1 MIKKALNKLLLSIM
15 LFVFLFT
22 NSSIAAVIITSE
34 KSTDNDEADQQI
46 EIDATTDAIAEQEG
60 EEKATI
66 KQKIEKELETQMKE
80 DIASNAKSVIN
91 TQIYLNETTIL
102 GDIGRAWKEAV
113 GTEITD
119 DKAEKIYTC
128 YIEYLEEYAG
138 KKIDAWINDYYTN
151 NKDRIENKVTKYIDD
166 DESMIST
173 AVSTVVYTALDNIE
187 EEMEKLVT
195 ETNGK
200 IGNIVK
206 EVLNRYEKVSTWEE
220 KAVEAICMEIPIQ
233 IGNGLNSIFSGK
245 FSWESEKLTEALSLI
260 ETSESTVSKE
270 FSNQTIS
277 NLANHYA
284 NALGYDVAGKS
295 FKELFVEYGLKLID
309 EKLDGNWEEINKLAR
324 EKVLTIDELN
334 IYNNNYKKILSKK
347 ESELTKK
354 ADTKIKDIENT
365 IKDQA
370 ERELKI
376 IEVRKQLATDLAKA
390 KREADEEASA
400 QLKNEAI
407 EKYNKAMKEIRD
419 QMKETA
425 TKSLS
430 EQAEEIEEDIKKG
443 AENIFDSLSVETILA
458 KRELTELETKYEK
471 ELDALKVKYG
481 AKLSEE
487 KQQEWDKKV
496 EEAEKIHNEREA
508 EIEKKYPTKLTEEQK
523 NAKQDEINIA
533 RAEREANATI
543 IQEKYGVKLTPE
555 QQENRKNELNAAETN
570 YEGNVKEIN
579 EKFDNRITDN
589 MTDEQKKDIENQRKE
604 ELDKLEANYKT
615 EKNNIEDKYV
625 TKELT
630 EQEKNEMKLELQANN
645 EKYRAEKDAI
655 DEKYEINLTDEEKA
669 ERKKLLK
676 ENDEN
681 LKETKEK
688 LKEEYKLDEQT
699 EEEKEKYK
707 EEKKALEEKQKQEEE
722 LAKQKIKEAREAQKL
737 ELKNQRAMIEQKEN
751 EFNVWED
758 NTYKPEIE
766 RIEKQLKNKELTSEQ
781 KKLLEDEKAKLE
793 IERKSK
799 KAEIDTMKNDLR
811 EKELSMLSDDQ
822 KKIMEVTS
830 TLISGVVASYST
842 ELISN
847 ITDKLDEWIDKLG
860 TIAGGVVK
868 AITAQIGA
876 WVVSNIATNVVELVN
891 SAFGITPNYEFSAF
905 KINWASFGVTILY
918 QWAQSCEAL
927 AEILSGFGGVP
938 LTGTL
943 TYEQMAEMN
952 YFFISR
958 SGITL
963 IPTAQYLTARKR
975 ANHYAS
981 EYKGN
986 GDAGTDGTDVF
997 GTKERGGYNPLQ
1009 FLPQGSMTMEATIPP
1024 YLIVSSSITKN
1035 QTGRYVTK
1043 DFLPLPPIVF
1053 GGFYGVNVT
1062 GGTVTPNMQV
1072 YTAPLVGPFWDSA
1085 YVACEFANASG
1096 NDSYVQRAFTRTSL
1110 SQLTGSVAFE
1120 QSKYSAALVKEAKKY
1135 ASFSQK
1141 VLSAGGYSN
1150 SLKNLT
1156 NEEELKTRYVSDS
1169 DSFIIG
1175 PFKIDYIKS
1184 RVETEYRTTDI
1195 GFMSDMKIYYRDTET
1210 NRTKELS
1217 KDSWQILFSENGEAD
1232 LDYSS
1237 ERYNESYIY
1246 PYPKEEFYICIDKS
1260 KNPDITNVSKIKM
1273 KFKEM
1278 QVVLGG
1284 MLEDLTYGIIWSVG
1298 QIIPVLSTFG
1308 APMYIRTITRSMT
1321 GFIENPAA
1329 LFSVTYAKRY
1339 YMHHS
1344 MEISLNKKVIANPA
1358 YETSEYTTSATIKT
1372 EGVDGDA
1379 IIYGDET
1386 NSALYD
1392 SISSVLNTYTKENTE
1407 KYTSTASVFTDSVSK
1422 ISSIYTNTDG
1432 DTKYIQAV
1440 NSILK
1445 TVAENDATKSLS
1457 AFATI
1462 TASSSDDFQKIATIT
1477 KYISEKQKV
1486 RELATIMETAVEI
1499 YKNKNDNLGMEILN
1513 LLNEIDSIYD
1523 NDDYSKIMDSVNSII
1538 NNCEY
1543 KEAVLALLAQDELT
1557 NESMDAY
1564 LQARFSELN
1573 QDKRGLV
1580 TSVVKSI
1587 SNTLNNTGDLG
1598 KTISQTIKN
1607 AYNLYENKIT
1617 ISDLIQAIVDNSND
1631 KELQKEYRTFT
1642 NLVQINEKVEKISK
1656 DETLSEEEKY
1666 KYIQEEQIK
1675 TFKAASV
1682 SARELENGKT
1692 TIDAIEKS
1700 YGETSNIEK
1709 QVFSKFQTIIKDL
1722 KSDEV
1727 TSLTQALTKSKDI
1740 ENTLDIVNTELIRN
1754 NLKGEADKATTF
1766 VDILEENASL
1776 YDRTAYAQYDS
1787 NYNITK
1793 VERPENV
1800 YYMGDDQVDLTMTI
1814 AGVVWKDGHTG
1825 LQNDYDGVRMANSA
1839 GNIEIGV
1846 EGVKVTLINTKT
1858 NETGRMKVNGS
1869 WTEAVTY
1876 TDEGGYYHFEEVEA
1890 SKYYVQ
1896 FTYDGQKYMATTALS
1911 DGEKTTKI
1919 REYEK
1924 YPDLEIHD
1932 NNSKATENEAERIAF
1947 NDKFYDIRENTAY
1960 SKDGQIINLQ
1970 YEEKDG
1976 TSEIVTLDSA
1986 GHVLPQFAMTAS
1998 TKELGIIYP
2007 IDDAVTL
2014 DNETTETITSQY
2026 VDSKIS
2032 YGEYKKTGEYM
2043 YHVNLGLV
2051 ERSKLDLAV
2060 TQDVY
2065 EVTTTVNEKQETYS
2079 YNQRGILS
2087 IFDAKLKNAEGYKDL
2102 KYTRELYNADYQLRL
2117 QDYSTNSLNKLDREG
2132 NDKSAEIEKI
2142 KEVKELAYEDG
2153 SLEERAF
2160 VTYKITLKNQSMLQS
2175 AVINEVADYFDSTYN
2190 LVDEDIYQNVQNSE
2204 GIVEKKL
2211 VAKQSY
2217 FIVQSDN
2224 SATEYKLVW
2233 EETGMVN
2240 GLKAMH
2246 TVQTNGIGLED
2257 VIINAQDEI
2266 YVFVT
2271 FEVAKDENRAIK
2283 LGSKENVAE
2292 ISSYTAIEIGANTKE
2307 HSLGLIDKDSAPD
2320 SISLGEKNTYEDDTD
2335 AAPVIEFKL
2344 YSTDLRNINGYVWND
2359 NRDVE
2364 LTTGQVV
2371 GNGIREENEELINGV
2386 RVQLIEIVRDPL
2398 TGAEYEY
2405 VWKEMYTGEDN
2416 YKHIGSTGGLGNT
2429 ERGQTISTGSII
2441 SNTNL
2446 GAVQKGEYKFHNYIA
2461 GNFIVRYIYGD
2472 TYKTYLAKGS
2482 ENSEGEGLNETSYNG
2497 QDYKS
2502 TAYLKGSN
2510 LNTKWYDLSG
2520 FDKEDKLYSDAKDD
2534 TTRRNKVIEYAE
2546 TIQNDKAEILAS
2558 FDERKDKYYYN
2569 RALHQALRDNTWMFA
2584 DTAKINV
2591 NIEYNTTK
2599 SNGADSLTYRI
2610 KNIDLGLEER
2620 PETKIE
2626 LTKEIKNI
2634 KITLASG
2641 ETIID
2646 TEAGMSQNVNSTY
2659 NKRTEVK
2666 GNAYKRNN
2674 LRYEYREGKIH
2685 IYMDEEIMQGANIQ
2699 ITYKITV
2706 TNKSEI
2712 DYTGENGSLG
2722 YTYYTGQVSSS
2733 DKIVTT
2739 TVNKIIDY
2747 VDNSLTFR
2755 KVDNTDWS
2763 LIESMREFTTTNT
2776 GAQLEAEKMDYGTF
2790 IEKMMEEYGED
2801 YVAKHLREFEAS
2813 FKVYEETG
2821 KIQKIGSTGIT
2832 GNTTKEEENDPATYL
2847 SNYQVIENMKDR
2859 TNSIGYLN
2867 EELSIVKTKS
2877 SKTTQEPITQIV
2889 VTKALENTKLKPGE
2903 QASVELTLSKT
2914 LSPNDEDDTL
2924 TYTNIAEILQYSNT
2938 AGRRDMDA
2946 IPGNQEPD
2954 EDSYEYDSDF
2964 TEKIL
2969 ITPPTGENRA
2979 FYFVLATVVLV
2990 VLAGGIIIIKRK
3002 VIDKK

>member
-1 MIKKALNKLLLSIM
+1 MLEDAAKQAETAITEVVNKIPEY
-15 LFVFLFT
+15 T
-22 NSSIAAVIITSE
+22 NDIFQNLDTDKLILQKEQEEGEAAHKQNLHDIRVECGAERS
-34 KSTDNDEADQQI
+34 DADQTAY
-46 EIDATTDAIAEQEG
+46 DN
-60 EEKATI
+60 EKAA
-66 KQKIEKELETQMKE
+66 EETRH
-80 DIASNAKSVIN
+80 N
-91 TQIYLNETTIL
+91 NE
-102 GDIGRAWKEAV
+102 V
-113 GTEITD
+113 
-119 DKAEKIYTC
+119 
-128 YIEYLEEYAG
+128 
-138 KKIDAWINDYYTN
+138 
-151 NKDRIENKVTKYIDD
+151 DRIN
-166 DESMIST
+166 
-173 AVSTVVYTALDNIE
+173 
-187 EEMEKLVT
+187 
-195 ETNGK
+195 
-200 IGNIVK
+200 
-206 EVLNRYEKVSTWEE
+206 
-220 KAVEAICMEIPIQ
+220 
-233 IGNGLNSIFSGK
+233 
-245 FSWESEKLTEALSLI
+245 
-260 ETSESTVSKE
+260 
-270 FSNQTIS
+270 
-277 NLANHYA
+277 NLYPN
-284 NALGYDVAGKS
+284 
-295 FKELFVEYGLKLID
+295 
-309 EKLDGNWEEINKLAR
+309 
-324 EKVLTIDELN
+324 
-334 IYNNNYKKILSKK
+334 
-347 ESELTKK
+347 
-354 ADTKIKDIENT
+354 
-365 IKDQA
+365 
-370 ERELKI
+370 
-376 IEVRKQLATDLAKA
+376 DL
-390 KREADEEASA
+390 
-400 QLKNEAI
+400 
-407 EKYNKAMKEIRD
+407 
-419 QMKETA
+419 
-425 TKSLS
+425 
-430 EQAEEIEEDIKKG
+430 
-443 AENIFDSLSVETILA
+443 
-458 KRELTELETKYEK
+458 
-471 ELDALKVKYG
+471 
-481 AKLSEE
+481 
-487 KQQEWDKKV
+487 
-496 EEAEKIHNEREA
+496 
-508 EIEKKYPTKLTEEQK
+508 
-523 NAKQDEINIA
+523 
-533 RAEREANATI
+533 
-543 IQEKYGVKLTPE
+543 
-555 QQENRKNELNAAETN
+555 
-570 YEGNVKEIN
+570 
-579 EKFDNRITDN
+579 
-589 MTDEQKKDIENQRKE
+589 TDEQKENKARDRVKINASAEAATKALNYELGIELSPEKITARDNELSTSKDKRDSAIRDAERQYEEDMRNIPKDDKEKANALKKEKDDKIADANATFETETKDINDRYATKKKDDLSPE
-604 ELDKLEANYKT
+604 ELEGYELIELTKEMQLEELEVTYKKPERTDEQQQIVDDLLEA
-615 EKNNIEDKYV
+615 EKNLHKDNKED
-625 TKELT
+625 
-630 EQEKNEMKLELQANN
+630 
-645 EKYRAEKDAI
+645 I
-655 DEKYEINLTDEEKA
+655 DEKYKLPEQTDEQKA
-669 ERKKLLK
+669 K
-676 ENDEN
+676 
-681 LKETKEK
+681 
-688 LKEEYKLDEQT
+688 Q
-699 EEEKEKYK
+699 EEKEDDENQRWKDEQEAYK
-707 EEKKALEEKQKQEEE
+707 EKRRRIKEQQRAAIQVVRLETQQKQ
-722 LAKQKIKEAREAQKL
+722 
-737 ELKNQRAMIEQKEN
+737 N
-751 EFNVWED
+751 EYNDWKD
-758 NTYKPEIE
+758 NTYTPEKARLTEAIRNAKTSE
-766 RIEKQLKNKELTSEQ
+766 EKLRLQGELANLEKENNSKHAELQKARKEL
-781 KKLLEDEKAKLE
+781 
-793 IERKSK
+793 
-799 KAEIDTMKNDLR
+799 N
-811 EKELSMLSDDQ
+811 EKELSILSDDQ
-822 KKIMEVTS
+822 KKLMNGLGKVIEQIVEHFS
-830 TLISGVVASYST
+830 EELISGVT
-842 ELISN
+842 E
-847 ITDKLDEWIDKLG
+847 KLDEWADKLG
-860 TIAGGVVK
+860 TVAGGVVK
-868 AITAQIGA
+868 AVTSQVKNWVVKNIGA
-876 WVVSNIATNVVELVN
+876 NVRILYE
-891 SAFGITPNYEFSAF
+891 SFFGKTPFTGFSKF
-905 KINWASFGVTILY
+905 KLDLGQLGMDILMNWAM
-918 QWAQSCEAL
+918 ACPAL
-927 AEILSGFGGVP
+927 AELLNGVGGVKV
-938 LTGTL
+938 GTL
-943 TYEQMAEMN
+943 SYEEMSMTN
-952 YFFISR
+952 YLFLAR

-963 IPTAQYLTARKR
+963 IPTVQYKLAINR
-975 ANHYAS
+975 ANKYANQ
-981 EYKGN
+981 YKSS
-986 GDAGTDGTDVF
+986 GDIGTDGSDVF
-997 GTKERGGYNPLQ
+997 GTKETKGYNPLQ
-1009 FLPQGSMTMEATIPP
+1009 FLPQGSYTMEATVSP
-1024 YLIVSSSITKN
+1024 YLILSTHPGEGIGYYWN
-1035 QTGRYVTK
+1035 D
-1043 DFLPLPPIVF
+1043 DFLPIPPIVF
-1053 GGFYGVNVT
+1053 GGFYGLNVT
-1062 GGTVTPNMQV
+1062 GGQVTPCMYV
-1072 YTAPLVGPFWDSA
+1072 YTAPLIGPFWDSA
-1085 YVACEFANASG
+1085 YVAAEFANASG
-1096 NDSYVQRAFTRTSL
+1096 NDSYVQRAFSRTSIG
-1110 SQLTGSVAFE
+1110 QLAGSVAFE
-1120 QSKYSAALVKEAKKY
+1120 QTKYSAALVKEAKKY

-1150 SLKNLT
+1150 SLKDLT
-1156 NEEELKTRYVSDS
+1156 DEENLKTRYISDS
-1169 DSFIIG
+1169 DAFVIG

-1184 RVETEYRTTDI
+1184 RVETEFRTTDI
-1195 GFMSDMKIYYRDTET
+1195 GFISDMKIYYMDTET
-1210 NRTKELS
+1210 NKKKELS
-1217 KDSWQILFSENGEAD
+1217 KDAWQILFSEDGEAD

-1237 ERYNESYIY
+1237 ERYSESYIY
-1246 PYPKEEFYICIDKS
+1246 PYPKEEFYIYIDKS
-1260 KNPDITNVSKIKM
+1260 KNSDVTNIVGMKI

-1278 QVVLGG
+1278 QVVLAG
-1284 MLEDLTYGIIWSVG
+1284 MLDNLFYELMWSKGAIYKTGVW
-1298 QIIPVLSTFG
+1298 TFHREIHR
-1308 APMYIRTITRSMT
+1308 MMT
-1321 GFIENPAA
+1321 GHVPNQFA
-1329 LFSVTYAKRY
+1329 LFSVSYAKRY

-1344 MEISLNKKVIANPA
+1344 MEILLNKKSIANPA

-1372 EGVDGDA
+1372 EGIDGDA
-1379 IIYGDET
+1379 VVYGEET

-1392 SISSVLNTYTKENTE
+1392 SISSVLNAYTSENTE
-1407 KYTSTASVFTDSVSK
+1407 KYTATSSSFTKSVSK
-1422 ISSIYTNTDG
+1422 LSSIYTSTDG
-1432 DTKYIQAV
+1432 DTKYLKAV
-1440 NSILK
+1440 EEILK
-1445 TVAENDATKSLS
+1445 SASENDAAKALKKLS
-1457 AFATI
+1457 TI
-1462 TASSSDDFQKIATIT
+1462 TGTADDDFQKVATIT

-1486 RELATIMETAVEI
+1486 KELATLMETSVEI
-1499 YKNKNDNLGMEILN
+1499 YKNTDDNLENEILN
-1513 LLNEIDSIYD
+1513 LLNETDTIYD
-1523 NDDYSKIMDSVNSII
+1523 NDDYSKIMATI
-1538 NNCEY
+1538 NKTINECEY
-1543 KEAVLALLAQDELT
+1543 KEAVFALLAQGELT
-1557 NESMDAY
+1557 NEEMDTY
-1564 LQARFSELN
+1564 LKNKFTELN
-1573 QDKRGLV
+1573 QDNRGLV
-1580 TSVVKSI
+1580 RSTVRSI
-1587 SNTLNNTGDLG
+1587 SNTLNNTGDFG
-1598 KTISQTIKN
+1598 KYISEIIKK
-1607 AYNLYENKIT
+1607 AYGLYNNST
-1617 ISDLIQAIVDNSND
+1617 TTSDLIQTIVDNSND

-1642 NLVQINEKVEKISK
+1642 NLVQINKKVEEISK

-1666 KYIQEEQIK
+1666 KYKQEEEIK
-1675 TFKAASV
+1675 AFKVASV
-1682 SARELENGKT
+1682 SAKELEKGKT
-1692 TIDAIEKS
+1692 EIEAIEKS
-1700 YGETSNIEK
+1700 YSETSNIEK
-1709 QVFSKFQTIIKDL
+1709 QVFSKFQTIVKDL
-1722 KSDEV
+1722 KAEEV
-1727 TSLTQALTKSKDI
+1727 EKLTKTLQKSTDI
-1740 ENTLDIVNTELIRN
+1740 ENTLEVINAELVRN
-1754 NLKGEADKATTF
+1754 NLKGESDKASTF

-1776 YDRTAYAQYDS
+1776 YDRTAYAQYDP

-1800 YYMGDDQVDLTMTI
+1800 YYMGDDKIDFTMTI

-1858 NETGRMKVNGS
+1858 NEIGRMKVNGS

-1924 YPDLEIHD
+1924 YPDLEIHN

-1947 NDKFYDIRENTAY
+1947 NDKFYDIRENSAY

-1998 TKELGIIYP
+1998 TKELGITYP

-2032 YGEYKKTGEYM
+2032 VGEYKKTGEYM

-2051 ERSKLDLAV
+2051 ERSKLDLAL

-2079 YNQRGILS
+2079 YNERGILD
-2087 IFDAKLKNAEGYKDL
+2087 IFDAKLKNAEVYKEYT
-2102 KYTRELYNADYQLRL
+2102 YTRELYNADYQLRL
-2117 QDYSTNSLNKLDREG
+2117 EDYSTNSLNKLDRDG

-2142 KEVKELAYEDG
+2142 KEVKETAYENG

-2175 AVINEVADYFDSTYN
+2175 AVINEITDYFDPTYN
-2190 LVDEDIYQNVQNSE
+2190 LVEEDIYQNVQNSE
-2204 GIVEKKL
+2204 GIVENKL

-2217 FIVQSDN
+2217 FIVESDN

-2233 EETGMVN
+2233 EETGMTN
-2240 GLKAMH
+2240 GLKAMN
-2246 TVQTNGIGLED
+2246 TVQTNDIGLED

-2266 YVFVT
+2266 YVFIT
-2271 FEVAKDENRAIK
+2271 FEIEKDANRAIQ
-2283 LGSKENVAE
+2283 LGNKENIAE
-2292 ISSYTAIEIGANTKE
+2292 ISSYTAIEIGENSKE
-2307 HSLGLIDKDSAPD
+2307 HSIGLIDKDSAPD
-2320 SISLGEKNTYEDDTD
+2320 SISVGDRTTYEDDTD

-2344 YSTDLRNINGYVWND
+2344 YNTDLRNINGYVWND

-2569 RALHQALRDNTWMFA
+2569 RALHQTLRDNTWMFA

>member
-1 MIKKALNKLLLSIM
+1 MIKKVLSKMLLSIM

-22 NSSIAAVIITSE
+22 NTSIAAVIITSE

-46 EIDATTDAIAEQEG
+46 EIDAKTDATAEQEG
-60 EEKATI
+60 EEVATI

-80 DIASNAKSVIN
+80 GIAENAKSKIN
-91 TQIYLNETTIL
+91 TQIYINESTIL
-102 GDIGRAWKEAV
+102 GDIGRAWKEV
-113 GTEITD
+113 VKTEITD
-119 DKAEKIYTC
+119 ERAERIYTV
-128 YIEYLEEYAG
+128 YVENLEEYAG
-138 KKIDAWINDYYTN
+138 KKIDAWINEYYTN
-151 NKDRIENKVTKYIDD
+151 NKDKIVTKVNKYIDD

-173 AVSTVVYTALDNIE
+173 AVSTVVYTALDDFE

-200 IGNIVK
+200 IGSIVK
-206 EVLNRYEKVSTWEE
+206 DVLSQYEKISTWEE
-220 KAVEAICMEIPIQ
+220 KAVEAICLEIPIQ
-233 IGNGLNSIFSGK
+233 IGESLNNIFSQK
-245 FSWESEKLTEALSLI
+245 FSWESEKLTEGLELI
-260 ETSESTVSKE
+260 ETSESVVSKE
-270 FSNQTIS
+270 FSNKTINNVAS
-277 NLANHYA
+277 QIAKA
-284 NALGYDVAGKS
+284 AGIDTSSGAGITEALIKYGGKLVD
-295 FKELFVEYGLKLID
+295 KEFVENWKLID
-309 EKLDGNWEEINKLAR
+309 QIVIEKTLSSDQLEKYISGVQKNFAAKEKKLVNAANIKKQTANLIENELDRKKKIEEIEEQLEIDLAVAYRAASEEERAKLKQDAIDKYDAAMKELKEKMGKSVEEQMNDMGKNVQDAVHEFATGDVFKDLSI
-324 EKVLTIDELN
+324 EKVLTKGQLTEVENDLQKQYDAIDVQYGAKISEEEQ
-334 IYNNNYKKILSKK
+334 KKWDDEIAEANKK
-347 ESELTKK
+347 MQDSL
-354 ADTKIKDIENT
+354 
-365 IKDQA
+365 
-370 ERELKI
+370 
-376 IEVRKQLATDLAKA
+376 
-390 KREADEEASA
+390 
-400 QLKNEAI
+400 EAI
-407 EKYNKAMKEIRD
+407 ELKWPEDLTTAQKEERD
-419 QMKETA
+419 
-425 TKSLS
+425 
-430 EQAEEIEEDIKKG
+430 
-443 AENIFDSLSVETILA
+443 
-458 KRELTELETKYEK
+458 R
-471 ELDALKVKYG
+471 
-481 AKLSEE
+481 
-487 KQQEWDKKV
+487 
-496 EEAEKIHNEREA
+496 
-508 EIEKKYPTKLTEEQK
+508 
-523 NAKQDEINIA
+523 
-533 RAEREANATI
+533 NATI
-543 IQEKYGVKLTPE
+543 IQADANAQRTTLAEKYGLKLSPEQETERNNRLSTVEKNYNESVDKIKKDYDEAIANAKTKEERNQLKEDRDSALDTAKSEYKREKREIKEEYEPTDLTPE
-555 QQENRKNELNAAETN
+555 QKSNFKQEDQKIDDAEEASLQENK
-570 YEGNVKEIN
+570 
-579 EKFDNRITDN
+579 
-589 MTDEQKKDIENQRKE
+589 
-604 ELDKLEANYKT
+604 
-615 EKNNIEDKYV
+615 DKYP
-625 TKELT
+625 KPELS
-630 EQEKNEMKLELQANN
+630 
-645 EKYRAEKDAI
+645 
-655 DEKYEINLTDEEKA
+655 DEEKQA
-669 ERKKLLK
+669 KRQAIKNVK
-676 ENDEN
+676 NDN
-681 LKETKEK
+681 
-688 LKEEYKLDEQT
+688 
-699 EEEKEKYK
+699 EEEKEKINDSHKLPEQTDEQKAAAQEAKRVAK
-707 EEKKALEEKQKQEEE
+707 EEAEKKKKEIEDQLKEIRRQQKIEIKNIQEQTKQKQTEY
-722 LAKQKIKEAREAQKL
+722 
-737 ELKNQRAMIEQKEN
+737 ND
-751 EFNVWED
+751 WYD
-758 NTYKPEIE
+758 NTYKS
-766 RIEKQLKNKELTSEQ
+766 EKDRLKDAIRNAKTQEEKTAAEKELANLETE
-781 KKLLEDEKAKLE
+781 KKKKKGELELA
-793 IERKSK
+793 RK
-799 KAEIDTMKNDLR
+799 DLR
-811 EKELSMLSDDQ
+811 EKELSLLSKEQ
-822 KKIMEVTS
+822 QAIMKVISQLVSSAASQFANKIVGS
-830 TLISGVVASYST
+830 
-842 ELISN
+842 
-847 ITDKLDEWIDKLG
+847 ITDKLNEWADKLG

-868 AITAQIGA
+868 AITQQAGA
-876 WVVSNIATNVVELVN
+876 WVVANITQNVVKLVE
-891 SAFGITPNYEFSAF
+891 SAFGLTANYEFTAF
-905 KINWASFGVTILY
+905 KIDWAGFAKSVLSA
-918 QWAQSCEAL
+918 WAEDCPAL
-927 AEILSGFGGVP
+927 AEILSGYGGIPIKVNA
-938 LTGTL
+938 
-943 TYEQMAEMN
+943 TYEMTAMMN
-952 YFFISR
+952 YVFLAR
-958 SGITL
+958 SGLTL
-963 IPTAQYLTARKR
+963 IPTAQYMTARKIAR
-975 ANHYAS
+975 SFAS
-981 EYKGN
+981 SYKSD
-986 GDAGTDGTDVF
+986 GDIGADGTDVF

-1009 FLPQGSMTMEATIPP
+1009 FLPMGSFTLEATIPP
-1024 YLIVSSSITKN
+1024 YLILSPTWTSVQKEYT
-1035 QTGRYVTK
+1035 VT
-1043 DFLPLPPIVF
+1043 DHIPLPPIVL
-1053 GGFYGVNVT
+1053 GGFYALNVT
-1062 GGTVTPNMQV
+1062 GGQMTPKYQL
-1072 YTAPLVGPFWDSA
+1072 YTAPLIGPFWDTA
-1085 YVACEFANASG
+1085 YVAAEFANATG
-1096 NDSYVQRAFTRTSL
+1096 MDSYVQRAFSRTSL
-1110 SQLTGSVAFE
+1110 AQANASVAFE
-1120 QSKYSAALVKEAKKY
+1120 QTKYSAALVKEAKKY

-1150 SLKNLT
+1150 SLKDLT
-1156 NEEELKTRYVSDS
+1156 DEENLKTRYISDS
-1169 DSFIIG
+1169 DEFIVG

-1184 RVETEYRTTDI
+1184 RVETEFRTTDI
-1195 GFMSDMKIYYRDTET
+1195 GFISSMKVYYMDTET
-1210 NRTKELS
+1210 NKQKELS
-1217 KDSWQILFSENGEAD
+1217 KDSWQILFSEDGEAD

-1237 ERYNESYIY
+1237 ERYSESYIY
-1246 PYPKEEFYICIDKS
+1246 PYPKEEFYIAIDKS
-1260 KNPDITNVSKIKM
+1260 KNPDITNISKIQI

-1278 QVVLGG
+1278 QVVLAG
-1284 MLEDLTYGIIWSVG
+1284 MVENLTYGLVYSVG
-1298 QIIPVLSTFG
+1298 KIAVSGFSFL
-1308 APMYIRTITRSMT
+1308 RTITRHKVGRVHNIGS
-1321 GFIENPAA
+1321 IY
-1329 LFSVTYAKRY
+1329 SVVYAKRY

-1344 MEISLNKKVIANPA
+1344 MEILLNKKVIANPA

-1372 EGVDGDA
+1372 EGIDGDA
-1379 IIYGDET
+1379 VVYGEET

-1392 SISSVLNTYTKENTE
+1392 SISSVLNTYTSENTE
-1407 KYTSTASVFTDSVSK
+1407 KYTATSSSFTKSVSK
-1422 ISSIYTNTDG
+1422 LSSIYASTDG
-1432 DTKYIQAV
+1432 DTKYLKAV
-1440 NSILK
+1440 EEILK
-1445 TVAENDATKSLS
+1445 SASENDAAKALKKLS
-1457 AFATI
+1457 TI
-1462 TASSSDDFQKIATIT
+1462 TGTADDDFQKVATIT

-1486 RELATIMETAVEI
+1486 KELATLMETSVEI
-1499 YKNKNDNLGMEILN
+1499 YKNTDDNLENEILN
-1513 LLNEIDSIYD
+1513 LLNETDTIYD
-1523 NDDYSKIMDSVNSII
+1523 NDDYSKIMATI
-1538 NNCEY
+1538 NKTINECEY
-1543 KEAVLALLAQDELT
+1543 KEAVFALLAQGELT
-1557 NESMDAY
+1557 NEEMDTY
-1564 LQARFSELN
+1564 LKNKFTELN
-1573 QDKRGLV
+1573 QDNRGLV
-1580 TSVVKSI
+1580 RSTVRSI
-1587 SNTLNNTGDLG
+1587 SNTLNNTGDFG
-1598 KTISQTIKN
+1598 KYISEIIKK
-1607 AYNLYENKIT
+1607 AYGLYNNST
-1617 ISDLIQAIVDNSND
+1617 TTSDLIQTIVDNSND

-1642 NLVQINEKVEKISK
+1642 NLVQINKKVEEISK

-1666 KYIQEEQIK
+1666 KYKQEEEIK
-1675 TFKAASV
+1675 AFKVASV
-1682 SARELENGKT
+1682 SAKELEKGKT
-1692 TIDAIEKS
+1692 EIEAIEKS
-1700 YGETSNIEK
+1700 YSETSNIEK
-1709 QVFSKFQTIIKDL
+1709 QVFSKFQTIVKDL
-1722 KSDEV
+1722 KAEEV
-1727 TSLTQALTKSKDI
+1727 EKLTKTLQKSTDI
-1740 ENTLDIVNTELIRN
+1740 ENTLEVINAELVRN
-1754 NLKGEADKATTF
+1754 NLKGESDKASTF

-1776 YDRTAYAQYDS
+1776 YDRTAYAQYDP

-1800 YYMGDDQVDLTMTI
+1800 YYMGDDKIDFTMTI

-1858 NETGRMKVNGS
+1858 NEIGRMKVNGS

-1924 YPDLEIHD
+1924 YPDLEIHN

-1947 NDKFYDIRENTAY
+1947 NDKFYDIRENSAY

-1998 TKELGIIYP
+1998 TKELGITYP

-2032 YGEYKKTGEYM
+2032 VGEYKKTGEYM

-2051 ERSKLDLAV
+2051 ERSKLDLAL

-2079 YNQRGILS
+2079 YNERGILD
-2087 IFDAKLKNAEGYKDL
+2087 IFDAKLKNAEVYKEYT
-2102 KYTRELYNADYQLRL
+2102 YTRELYNADYQLRL
-2117 QDYSTNSLNKLDREG
+2117 EDYSTNSLNKLDRDG

-2142 KEVKELAYEDG
+2142 KEVKETAYENG

-2175 AVINEVADYFDSTYN
+2175 AVINEITDYFDPTYN
-2190 LVDEDIYQNVQNSE
+2190 LVEEDIYQNVQNSE
-2204 GIVEKKL
+2204 GIVENKL

-2217 FIVQSDN
+2217 FIVESDN

-2233 EETGMVN
+2233 EETGMTN
-2240 GLKAMH
+2240 GLKAMN
-2246 TVQTNGIGLED
+2246 TVQTNDIGLED

-2266 YVFVT
+2266 YVFIT
-2271 FEVAKDENRAIK
+2271 FEIEKDANRAIQ
-2283 LGSKENVAE
+2283 LGNKENIAE
-2292 ISSYTAIEIGANTKE
+2292 ISSYTAIEIGENSKE
-2307 HSLGLIDKDSAPD
+2307 HSIGLIDKDSAPD
-2320 SISLGEKNTYEDDTD
+2320 SISVGDRTTYEDDTD

-2344 YSTDLRNINGYVWND
+2344 YNTDLRNINGYVWND

-2569 RALHQALRDNTWMFA
+2569 RALHQTLRDNTWMFA